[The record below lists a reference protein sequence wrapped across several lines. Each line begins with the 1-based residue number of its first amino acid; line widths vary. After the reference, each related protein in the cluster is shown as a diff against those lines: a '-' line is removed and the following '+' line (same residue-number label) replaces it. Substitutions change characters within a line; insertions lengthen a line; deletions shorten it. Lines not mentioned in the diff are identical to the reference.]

1 MKVKVVQLC
10 PTLHDPTDYIQSV
23 EFSRPDYW
31 SGWSF
36 SSPGDLPNPGM
47 EPRSPTLQADSL
59 LAEPEGKPQKTG
71 VGSLSLL

>member
-10 PTLHDPTDYIQSV
+10 PTLHDPMDYIHSV